1 MKFPGAPRIQQLITV
16 GVSTLLTAVMGVVL
30 ILGLRLATQM
40 TAHISALQNASV
52 LQTYPGALARE
63 LTALRDRLEAR
74 AYTGQVFADLSATN
88 EHFDHELRQVAA
100 GEFGAAEDVRQSTLL
115 WRQYAPVMSPVV
127 SFTAQPYME
136 SDAEGS
142 ILSPAGRAYYA
153 DVKRA
158 QLFARENAPRL
169 QKLLGQAAVDVQQ
182 EVFASASRLRLLL
195 SAGVL
200 ATLALAAVAAYLQI
214 TRTRQER
221 VAREAREQTRD
232 ILRTVKEGFFLLD
245 ADYRIGAVWSG
256 ALTRMFGRKDFAG
269 VAFED
274 LLQGLV
280 PPATLATATKYIKL
294 LWGERAQENLMKS
307 INPLAELEVQ
317 VDNGRGG
324 RDARYLQF
332 DFHRVMGESG
342 VKHVLVSVGD
352 VTSSV
357 LLARE
362 LAEAQQNVNSQVD
375 MMLGVMHIDPLQLAA
390 FLDTTEASLQLVNAI
405 LKQPAR
411 ADAEFRQKLD
421 GLFRE
426 LHAIKGEAS
435 ALNLPSVA
443 QRAHGFE
450 DLLAALKER
459 PDLSGNDFLPL
470 VLKLDEL
477 LAHLRGVRELA
488 MRVATLRDAAV
499 AAAPRP
505 RAPQTPEERAAATA
519 DDLAVTLQ
527 GLATRLAREQQKKF
541 RLSLQGLAQ
550 VPPAYRAT
558 VRDVLIQMLRNS
570 AVHGIEAADVRRA
583 HAKDETGLVRA
594 EFRAVA
600 DGYELVVEDD
610 GAGLAL
616 EELKAAAV
624 RKKLLTADEAARMD
638 TRAIMGLI
646 FRAGLSTCERVTMD
660 GGRGVGM
667 DVVARGIA
675 ALGGRIVLS
684 TDVGKFTR
692 FKIVL
697 PAAQAAKS
705 AVA

>member
-1 MKFPGAPRIQQLITV
+1 MKTMGASRLRQFVTGGV
-16 GVSTLLTAVMGVVL
+16 GILLTAVMGAVL

-40 TAHISALQNASV
+40 TAHISALQSASV

-63 LTALRDRLEAR
+63 LTALRDRLEVR
-74 AYTGQVFADLSATN
+74 AYTGQVFADLGATN
-88 EHFDHELRQVAA
+88 EHFDHELRAFAA
-100 GEFGAAEDVRQSTLL
+100 TDLGASQEMHEALLL
-115 WRQYAPVMSPVV
+115 WQQYAAVMNPVV
-127 SFTAQPYME
+127 TFGAQPYME

-142 ILSPAGRAYYA
+142 VLSAAGRAHYA

-169 QKLLGQAAVDVQQ
+169 QKLLAEAAAAVQRDV
-182 EVFASASRLRLLL
+182 SARAARLRLLL

-200 ATLALAAVAAYLQI
+200 ATLALAAVAAYLQV
-214 TRTRQER
+214 TRARHER
-221 VAREAREQTRD
+221 VAREARDQTRD
-232 ILRTVKEGFFLLD
+232 ILHTVKEGFFLLD
-245 ADYRIGAVWSG
+245 ADYRIGAVWSS

-269 VAFED
+269 VAFEE

-280 PPATLATATKYIKL
+280 PAATLATATKYIRL

-307 INPLAELEVQ
+307 INPLAELEIH

-324 RDARYLQF
+324 HDTRFLQF

-352 VTSSV
+352 VTGSV

-362 LAEAQQNVNSQVD
+362 LADAQQNVNSQVD

-390 FLDTTEASLQLVNAI
+390 FLDNTEAGLQLVNAI
-405 LKQPAR
+405 LKEPAR
-411 ADAEFRQKLD
+411 ADAEFRKKLD

-426 LHAIKGEAS
+426 LHSIKGEAS

-450 DLLAALKER
+450 DLLSDLKQR
-459 PDLSGNDFLPL
+459 PELTGNDFLPL

-477 LAHLRGVRELA
+477 LAHLRGIRELA
-488 MRVATLRDAAV
+488 LRVVALRDAA
-499 AAAPRP
+499 APSAP
-505 RAPQTPEERAAATA
+505 RAPAPQTAAEHAAAA
-519 DDLAVTLQ
+519 AEELAATLQ
-527 GLATRLAREQQKKF
+527 NLATRLGRELQKKF
-541 RLSLQGLAQ
+541 RLSLHGLAQ
-550 VPPAYRAT
+550 IPPAYRTT
-558 VRDVLIQMLRNS
+558 VREVLIQMLRNS

-583 HAKDETGLVRA
+583 HAKDEVGIVRA
-594 EFRAVA
+594 EFRAA
-600 DGYELVVEDD
+600 GDGFELVVEDD

-616 EELKAAAV
+616 DELKVAAV
-624 RKKLLTADEAARMD
+624 RKHLVTAAEAARMD
-638 TRAIMGLI
+638 TRAVMGLI
-646 FRAGLSTCERVTMD
+646 FRAGLSTSERVTMD

-675 ALGGRIVLS
+675 SLGGKIVLS
-684 TDVGKFTR
+684 TDAGKFTR
-692 FKIVL
+692 FKIAL
-697 PAAQAAKS
+697 PAARAAKS